1 MTRFLVRRIAISA
14 VTFLGVMVTVFFIV
28 QVVPGDPAKVRAGP
42 YAGPEEVERVRTDLG
57 LDRPLPEQ
65 FGQFVGGT
73 LTLDLGTS
81 IRTRQPV
88 RDELA
93 ARLPATFELALSAL
107 VLAVVLGV
115 GLGVV
120 AAMRQGRAV
129 DGAARGIIVLG
140 AATPVFWLGV
150 LLILVFYTTLGV
162 AAQPFGR
169 LPNGMTPPPDVT
181 GFYTVDALLAGDVGT
196 FFGALHSLAL
206 PAAAL
211 AFILIAPIANIA
223 RSSMIDAL
231 GSEYVRSA
239 RAIGLP
245 AWRDA
250 LRSALLP
257 VITTVGAVF
266 GFLLGG
272 NVLVERLFAWPGIGQ
287 LAYESLLGKDLQ
299 TLQGVVLLVGALY
312 ILINV
317 LVDVAYSLI
326 DPRIRLAA

>member
-1 MTRFLVRRIAISA
+1 MIRFLARRLAISA
-14 VTFLGVMVTVFFIV
+14 VTFLGVMVAVFFIV

-42 YAGPEEVERVRTDLG
+42 YAGPEEVERVRQDLG
-57 LDRPLPEQ
+57 LDQPMAERFEQ
-65 FGQFVGGT
+65 FVTGT
-73 LTLDLGTS
+73 LSLDLGTS
-81 IRTRQPV
+81 IRTRAPV

-107 VLAVVLGV
+107 LLAVILGV
-115 GLGVV
+115 GLGVL
-120 AAMRQGRAV
+120 AAVRQGSAV
-129 DGAARGIIVLG
+129 DGAARGIIVAG

-150 LLILVFYTTLGV
+150 LLILVFYSTLGV

-169 LPNGMTPPPDVT
+169 LPSGMTPPPEVT
-181 GFYTVDALLAGDVGT
+181 GFYTIDALFAGDLGT
-196 FFGALHSLAL
+196 FLGALHSLAL
-206 PAAAL
+206 PACTL
-211 AFILIAPIANIA
+211 AFVLIAPIANIA
-223 RSSMIDAL
+223 RASMVDELA
-231 GSEYVRSA
+231 SEYVRST
-239 RAIGLP
+239 RAVGLP
-245 AWRDA
+245 GWRDA

-257 VITTVGAVF
+257 VITTIGAVF

-312 ILINV
+312 ILVNV
-317 LVDVAYSLI
+317 LVDIVYSLL